1 MSQTLQVSVDFRDE
15 VDELHGFLQTLKP
28 EVWDLETGFMH
39 WTPWDVVAHLHF
51 YDLVS
56 MVAVEGEEAFAAER
70 QSLFTAIGGGK
81 TNRELARERFADL
94 DAAGLL
100 AQWRSTAHALAE
112 TLGTSDPK
120 RRLPWFGPDMGVQMF
135 MTARYMETWAHGQ
148 EIYDLVG
155 ATRTHTDRIENI
167 ATIGMIAPSGEIW
180 EWNEPSETECIRGEA
195 VDFCHVVTQ
204 GRNIADVGLEV
215 RGPIATQWMS
225 IAQCFAGDAVDPP
238 KPGSRG
244 PKS

>member
-15 VDELHGFLQTLKP
+15 VDELHAFVQTLKP

-70 QSLFTAIGGGK
+70 QSLFAAIGGGK

-100 AQWRSTAHALAE
+100 
-112 TLGTSDPK
+112 
-120 RRLPWFGPDMGVQMF
+120 
-135 MTARYMETWAHGQ
+135 
-148 EIYDLVG
+148 
-155 ATRTHTDRIENI
+155 IE
-167 ATIGMIAPSGEIW
+167 W
-180 EWNEPSETECIRGEA
+180 
-195 VDFCHVVTQ
+195 
-204 GRNIADVGLEV
+204 
-215 RGPIATQWMS
+215 
-225 IAQCFAGDAVDPP
+225 
-238 KPGSRG
+238 
-244 PKS
+244 